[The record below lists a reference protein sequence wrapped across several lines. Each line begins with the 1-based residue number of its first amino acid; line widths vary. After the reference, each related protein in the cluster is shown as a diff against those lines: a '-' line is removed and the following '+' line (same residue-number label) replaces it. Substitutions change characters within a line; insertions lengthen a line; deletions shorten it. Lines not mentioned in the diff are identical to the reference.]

1 MPDHLTARRM
11 EKKPLVTDRW
21 EFDVQGKYV
30 TYGLIAVYLI
40 PESHHWL
47 AIRQLLKIFPLTFCM
62 VSL

>member
-1 MPDHLTARRM
+1 M